1 MVARVLAAMLI
12 VTPTLVLVGLT
23 AAVIHDVRLAS
34 WEWAAGFGLLW
45 VASVPFVAL
54 GIAIGKSFSSTT
66 AYALSTAIYFALAA
80 LGGLWMPPS
89 VFPST
94 LRHVALALPSYQAA
108 DLGWRVVGGS
118 APSLGDA
125 LALLGW
131 SIILTV
137 LASSI
142 GRRAGPRRARRAL
155 GPDAAPWD
163 GRLAVSLQAVSK
175 SYGSVPAV
183 SNVNLELPPGST
195 VALLGPNGA
204 GKTTTIAILLGQLG
218 ADSGTVRLLGGPP
231 GRAVAEG
238 RVGVMLQDGQLMDGV
253 RVATLLSV
261 IRRAYP
267 HPADF
272 DHLINAAGIAAFL
285 RRRTDQLSGGEVQR
299 VRFALAAAGEPSLMV
314 LDEPTI
320 AMDVEARE
328 AFWAALEAEATQGR
342 TVLFSTH
349 YLEEAEAHAGRIV
362 ILRAGEV
369 VADGTPEQIVSAAGV
384 GRSVRFRTTSLSP
397 ETLRSVPGVLAVDVD
412 HDRITL
418 HSSDSDATMWGLY
431 HLRDRIHDLD
441 LVTGGL
447 REAFLA
453 LTAKPG
459 PGQRGRRDETSTPDR
474 SGGRWP

>member
-1 MVARVLAAMLI
+1 
-12 VTPTLVLVGLT
+12 
-23 AAVIHDVRLAS
+23 
-34 WEWAAGFGLLW
+34 
-45 VASVPFVAL
+45 
-54 GIAIGKSFSSTT
+54 
-66 AYALSTAIYFALAA
+66 
-80 LGGLWMPPS
+80 
-89 VFPST
+89 
-94 LRHVALALPSYQAA
+94 
-108 DLGWRVVGGS
+108 
-118 APSLGDA
+118 
-125 LALLGW
+125 
-131 SIILTV
+131 
-137 LASSI
+137 
-142 GRRAGPRRARRAL
+142 
-155 GPDAAPWD
+155 
-163 GRLAVSLQAVSK
+163 
-175 SYGSVPAV
+175 
-183 SNVNLELPPGST
+183 
-195 VALLGPNGA
+195 
-204 GKTTTIAILLGQLG
+204 
-218 ADSGTVRLLGGPP
+218 
-231 GRAVAEG
+231 
-238 RVGVMLQDGQLMDGV
+238 
-253 RVATLLSV
+253 
-261 IRRAYP
+261 
-267 HPADF
+267 
-272 DHLINAAGIAAFL
+272 
-285 RRRTDQLSGGEVQR
+285 
-299 VRFALAAAGEPSLMV
+299 MV

-453 LTAKPG
+453 LAAKPG